1 MKYFLSTLILV
12 SAAPALAAQTEGPKS
27 ERLDRPPHQ
36 QQDRVRGQRGEGR
49 QRGGEERQRPSKE
62 EILKRFDANG
72 DGTLDE
78 TEKARLR
85 AAVEARRSELGKRK
99 KEGKVK
105 GGRGE
110 ARRQGEARGGAER
123 RAQGEARGG
132 AKRDLPR
139 GGRGDVIQ
147 RERPQGEGSRRGPRQ
162 GEAQRQRPGQRQG
175 EGQRREQG
183 PPMGQRQDLRQ
194 QRRQELL
201 QRFDAN
207 GDGQLNEQ
215 ERQAL
220 KTAMEQRR
228 AAQGEQRP
236 QRRAQRQTQSR

>member
-1 MKYFLSTLILV
+1 MKYLLSTLILV
-12 SAAPALAAQTEGPKS
+12 SATPALAAQTEGPKS
-27 ERLDRPPHQ
+27 ERLERPPHQ

-62 EILKRFDANG
+62 EILKRFDTNG
-72 DGTLDE
+72 DGKLDE

-85 AAVEARRSELGKRK
+85 EAVEARRSELGKRK

-110 ARRQGEARGGAER
+110 ARRQGEGQGAER
-123 RAQGEARGG
+123 RAQREARGG
-132 AKRDLPR
+132 AKRELR
-139 GGRGDVIQ
+139 RSERGDTVK
-147 RERPQGEGSRRGPRQ
+147 RERPQGEGNRRGQGARMGERQ
-162 GEAQRQRPGQRQG
+162 EL
-175 EGQRREQG
+175 RE
-183 PPMGQRQDLRQ
+183 
-194 QRRQELL
+194 QRRQQLL
-201 QRFDAN
+201 QRFDVN
-207 GDGQLNEQ
+207 GDGQLDQQ

-236 QRRAQRQTQSR
+236 QQRAKRQSQSR

>member
-27 ERLDRPPHQ
+27 ERLERPPHQ
-36 QQDRVRGQRGEGR
+36 QPDRVRGQRGEGR

-85 AAVEARRSELGKRK
+85 AAVEARRSELGKRQ
-99 KEGKVK
+99 KEGRVK
-105 GGRGE
+105 GGR
-110 ARRQGEARGGAER
+110 
-123 RAQGEARGG
+123 GEARGG

-147 RERPQGEGSRRGPRQ
+147 RDRPQGEGSRRGSRQ
-162 GEAQRQRPGQRQG
+162 NDGQRQ
-175 EGQRREQG
+175 E
-183 PPMGQRQDLRQ
+183 LRQ
-194 QRRQELL
+194 QRRQQLL

-207 GDGQLNEQ
+207 GDGQLDPQ

-236 QRRAQRQTQSR
+236 QQRAKRQSQSR